1 MLLDANNLIDI
12 PKLFI
17 IHYNHYLTTKI
28 GYK

>member
-1 MLLDANNLIDI
+1 MLLEANNPIYI

-17 IHYNHYLTTKI
+17 IHYTHYLTTKI